1 MKKKFLAVAMIAVM
15 AAVSLTGC
23 GNDSS
28 SDSGTQAQAT
38 QPAVT
43 QPAVT
48 QAPVTQPAATQAA
61 ATQAAQ
67 MVSDATFARL
77 QECYQTLTERYE
89 YTVGMYNKGFI
100 EPNAQLENALNLS
113 REAIIQMGEVTQE
126 ELTET
131 DALELYAN
139 MDSLS
144 TALSELFGNTSFDE
158 R

>member
-1 MKKKFLAVAMIAVM
+1 MKKKFLAVAMTAVM

-28 SDSGTQAQAT
+28 SDSVTQAQA
-38 QPAVT
+38 T

-67 MVSDATFARL
+67 MVSNATFARL
-77 QECYQTLTERYE
+77 QECYRTLTERYE
-89 YTVGMYNKGFI
+89 YTVGMYNNGFI

-131 DALELYAN
+131 DTLELYAN